1 MKEGLPQQ
9 TEGGLQSQPAKGG
22 PVVEY
27 LGIDWSY
34 RRAAW
39 CALSE
44 RGTIVGEGVVPA
56 DEGGLA
62 RLVVGLGREVRA
74 VVR

>member
-9 TEGGLQSQPAKGG
+9 TQVVCSLNPRVGG
-22 PVVEY
+22 PAVQY

-44 RGTIVGEGVVPA
+44 GGTTVGEGAVPSA
-56 DEGGLA
+56 TSL
-62 RLVVGLGREVRA
+62 
-74 VVR
+74 